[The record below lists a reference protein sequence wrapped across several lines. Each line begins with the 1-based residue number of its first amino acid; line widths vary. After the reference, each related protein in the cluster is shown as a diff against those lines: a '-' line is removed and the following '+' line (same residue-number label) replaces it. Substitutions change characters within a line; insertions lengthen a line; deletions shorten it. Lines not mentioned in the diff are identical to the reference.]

1 MMVLLLLQGK
11 NETFPGARVWS
22 GSNLSGRGC
31 FTNGNNSHFTAL
43 HPPIFGAAG
52 SARNSRCCCGCLARS
67 WVPCGRRGISFLTGK
82 SWLATPNIVM
92 EQVGFSVI
100 LEAFLCKA
108 NGELTGRPALK
119 GDVDELW
126 PLIWLVPSTETSGDK
141 TCNGFSAEGWNQIS
155 QLKVL

>member
-1 MMVLLLLQGK
+1 
-11 NETFPGARVWS
+11 
-22 GSNLSGRGC
+22 
-31 FTNGNNSHFTAL
+31 
-43 HPPIFGAAG
+43 
-52 SARNSRCCCGCLARS
+52 
-67 WVPCGRRGISFLTGK
+67 
-82 SWLATPNIVM
+82 M

-108 NGELTGRPALK
+108 NGELTGRLALK